1 MSRYKELFRDTAI
14 FAIGSIGTKLIL
26 FLMVPL
32 YTNYMSSAEYGTAD
46 LIFTIAQL
54 MTSFLSIVIFD
65 AVIRFGISSREKREN
80 VLFVGFVVLF
90 FSAISGAIIT
100 PVIGLYKTIT
110 EWKWYLYIYVLAS
123 ILYSIEFNYL
133 KVLGRNRQYAALNI
147 FQTGLM
153 ACLNVYFLVI
163 KSLGVRGY
171 LLAYIISTLVV
182 DFIAFVKEKLWQD
195 LLRAKFD
202 GVLFRNMVLY
212 SAPLI
217 LNNVSWWV
225 IHSSDKIMVE
235 IMVSTAA
242 LGVYTAAAKIP
253 ALINVVVSVFQQAWG
268 ISAIKEIESEN
279 ENAYYSDVLK
289 YLFLF
294 TSGICIFFVSIIKIF
309 MHYYIGSAFSDA
321 WHYVPLLLV
330 SAVFSAVASYYGSM
344 YGALKKSINNMLTT
358 LLAAAIN
365 IAINWLLIPT
375 TGIWGAVIGTVVAY
389 IVVAFARMADVNR
402 YLEITVNWKTFI
414 ATCGIIIGQAI
425 AVSLDFHIGLCSV
438 IAAVAFVLFNR
449 DDLSFLFKK
458 FITLMR
464 AKHKEA
470 S

>member
-1 MSRYKELFRDTAI
+1 MLE
-14 FAIGSIGTKLIL
+14 
-26 FLMVPL
+26 
-32 YTNYMSSAEYGTAD
+32 
-46 LIFTIAQL
+46 
-54 MTSFLSIVIFD
+54 
-65 AVIRFGISSREKREN
+65 
-80 VLFVGFVVLF
+80 
-90 FSAISGAIIT
+90 
-100 PVIGLYKTIT
+100 
-110 EWKWYLYIYVLAS
+110 
-123 ILYSIEFNYL
+123 
-133 KVLGRNRQYAALNI
+133 
-147 FQTGLM
+147 
-153 ACLNVYFLVI
+153 CLFLVI

-365 IAINWLLIPT
+365 IAINGLLIPT